1 MRVQNTTPMMT
12 PAWSH
17 RGAVALAAL
26 VALLVIGVGLLYAP
40 GFISRTAPATTARP
54 AAQPFIA
61 NCRACWDEALGAAQ
75 VNLPAAQPARTIVLA
90 APAARPLI
98 ANCRACRDEALGAA
112 QTSLTAVDLAA
123 PDALPAYPR
132 QFGPR

>member
-75 VNLPAAQPARTIVLA
+75 
-90 APAARPLI
+90 
-98 ANCRACRDEALGAA
+98 
-112 QTSLTAVDLAA
+112 TSLTAVAHAA
-123 PDALPAYPR
+123 TDALPAYPR